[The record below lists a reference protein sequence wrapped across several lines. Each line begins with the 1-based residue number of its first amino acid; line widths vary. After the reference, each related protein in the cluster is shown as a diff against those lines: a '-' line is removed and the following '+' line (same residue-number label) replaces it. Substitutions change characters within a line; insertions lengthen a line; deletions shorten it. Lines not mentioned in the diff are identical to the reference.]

1 MQLRQ
6 WQQEALQHYHE
17 RGLYGQTSLLWE
29 ATPGAGKTTAAL
41 QLVLHQLRDLRRQR
55 VIIVVPTRHLKI
67 QWATAA
73 QRFGLHLDSH
83 YTARRGLSTDYH
95 GLVLTYQQVAQ
106 NPRAYARL
114 AHTAVV
120 VLDEI
125 HHAGDGLRW
134 GTALWQAFNAAS
146 FVLALSGTAFRS
158 DNHSIPFVRYAGGV
172 SQPDYSY
179 TYGQAI
185 EDEVCRSVA
194 FFTYG
199 GGVSWRAGDESVSVD
214 FKDELLPADAA
225 RRLRVA
231 LSPDSGW
238 VQQML
243 TDAHQMLQETRQ
255 DHPHAGGLLVA
266 ADQEHARE
274 LAQTL
279 HDLTGTRP
287 VVVLSD
293 DSRASLQIKEF
304 AHNTRPWLVA
314 CNMVSEGVDIPR
326 LRVGVY
332 ATTVTTKMYFR
343 QFIGRLVRRTLTP
356 AGVQIAYCYLPA
368 DPRLHFLAQEIEAE
382 QRHVLLRQESARELE
397 GGTLDDE
404 RGDKNEEGEEGGDT
418 AVFTIERGSNSGVE
432 AVILNGQ
439 QLTLWGDPVS
449 MKQAVHQQ
457 AAQRMAAARSLPIPA
472 PEPTRSEIKANLAS
486 EIKTLV
492 GLVHHR
498 TGQPF
503 ATIHSEL
510 NQRQGVTSQTVCTEA
525 QLRERVR
532 LLGRMAGV

>member
-17 RGLYGQTSLLWE
+17 RVLYGQTSLLWE

-55 VIIVVPTRHLKI
+55 VIIVVPTRHLKT
-67 QWATAA
+67 QWATTAL
-73 QRFGLHLDSH
+73 RFGLHLDSH
-83 YTARRGLSTDYH
+83 YTSRRGLSADYQ

-106 NPRAYARL
+106 APSAYTAV
-114 AHTAVV
+114 AHGAVV

-134 GTALWQAFNAAS
+134 GTALRQAFEGAR

-158 DNHSIPFVRYAGGV
+158 DSHTIPFVRYAQGV
-172 SQPDYSY
+172 SQPDYIY

-199 GGVSWRAGDESVSVD
+199 GGVSWREGEIPVTVNFNDDLVSSR
-214 FKDELLPADAA
+214 AA

-231 LSPDSGW
+231 LSPASGW
-238 VQQML
+238 VQEML
-243 TDAHQMLQETRQ
+243 TDAHQMLMETRQ
-255 DHPHAGGLLVA
+255 EHPDAGGLLVA
-266 ADQEHARE
+266 ADQEQARE

-279 HDLTGTRP
+279 YELTGVRP
-287 VVVLSD
+287 VVALSD
-293 DSRASLQIKEF
+293 DSRASRQIKQF
-304 AHNTRPWLVA
+304 AQGTRPWLVA

-343 QFIGRLVRRTLTP
+343 QFIGRLVRRTASP
-356 AGVQIAYCYLPA
+356 AGMQVAYCYLPA
-368 DPRLHFLAQEIEAE
+368 DPRLHFLAQEIEEE
-382 QRHVLLRQESARELE
+382 QRHVLVGRGSERELRPS
-397 GGTLDDE
+397 LL
-404 RGDKNEEGEEGGDT
+404 GDVAGEEEEEEGGT

-432 AVILNGQ
+432 AVIVHGQ
-439 QLTLWGDPVS
+439 QLALWGDPVT

-457 AAQRMAAARSLPIPA
+457 VAQRMVGRNTAVADPRVQVQ
-472 PEPTRSEIKANLAS
+472 TRSEVKAALAR
-486 EIKTLV
+486 EIK
-492 GLVHHR
+492 GLVARVHYQ
-498 TGQPF
+498 TGKPF
-503 ATIHSEL
+503 GVIHSEL
-510 NQRQGVTSQTVCTEA
+510 NQRQGVASQTVCTEA

-532 LLGRMAGV
+532 LLGRMAGG

>member
-6 WQQEALQHYHE
+6 WQQEALGQY
-17 RGLYGQTSLLWE
+17 RQRVRNGQTSLLWE

-41 QLVLHQLRDLRRQR
+41 QVVLHQLRDLHRQR
-55 VIIVVPTRHLKI
+55 VVIVVPTRHLKT

-73 QRFGLHLDSH
+73 LRFGLHLDTH
-83 YTARRGLSTDYH
+83 YTARRGLSRDYH

-106 NPRAYARL
+106 NPHAYVRL
-114 AHTAVV
+114 ADTAVV

-134 GTALWQAFNAAS
+134 GLALRQAFEGAS
-146 FVLALSGTAFRS
+146 FVLTLSGTAFRS
-158 DNHSIPFVRYAGGV
+158 DSHTIPFVTYDEGV
-172 SQPDYSY
+172 SQPDYVY

-199 GGVSWRAGDESVSVD
+199 GGVSWREGDLPVAVD
-214 FKDELLPADAA
+214 FKDVLLSSRAA

-231 LSPDSGW
+231 LSPASGW
-238 VQQML
+238 VQSML
-243 TDAHQMLQETRQ
+243 ADAHQMLLETRQ
-255 DHPHAGGLLVA
+255 EHPNAGGLLVA

-274 LAQTL
+274 LAETL
-279 HDLTGTRP
+279 HDLTGVRP
-287 VVVLSD
+287 LVALSD
-293 DSRASLQIKEF
+293 DSRASLLIKQF
-304 AHNTRPWLVA
+304 NHGRAPWLVA

-343 QFIGRLVRRTLTP
+343 QFIGRLVRRTSAP
-356 AGVQIAYCYLPA
+356 AGMQVAYCYLPA
-368 DPRLHFLAQEIEAE
+368 DPRLHYLAQEIEAE
-382 QRHVLLRQESARELE
+382 QRHVLVRRESDRELRPA
-397 GGTLDDE
+397 LL
-404 RGDKNEEGEEGGDT
+404 GDVVGEEDEAEDT

-432 AVILNGQ
+432 AVIVHGQ
-439 QLTLWGDPVS
+439 QLALWGDPVT

-457 AAQRMAAARSLPIPA
+457 VAERMAARTVAVAA
-472 PEPTRSEIKANLAS
+472 PRVPVETRSEVKAALAR
-486 EIKTLV
+486 EIKGLV
-492 GLVHHR
+492 ARVHHR
-498 TGQPF
+498 TGKPF
-503 ATIHSEL
+503 AVIHSEL
-510 NQRQGVTSQTVCTEA
+510 NQRQGVASQTVCTVE

-532 LLGRMAGV
+532 LLGGG